1 MNDLTEQAFTL
12 PLPPSANRY
21 WRNWRGRMV
30 ISSEARKY
38 KEQVSKVLAEQ
49 GAVCLGDGPVAIL
62 MRVFRKIKSG
72 DLDNRIKVVLDSL
85 RGIVYQ
91 DDKQVVE
98 IHAFRHDDRD
108 NPRVEIQIASK
119 DKPATT

>member
-1 MNDLTEQAFTL
+1 MNDLTEQTFTL

-30 ISSEARKY
+30 VSSEARKY
-38 KEQVSKVLAEQ
+38 KEQAFKALAEQ

-62 MRVFRKIKSG
+62 IRVFRKIKSG

-85 RGIVYQ
+85 RGVIYQ